1 MNKFQIFHR
10 IPKPP
15 LHILAV
21 VTLLVISGIIGL
33 TAVLSSN
40 VWAASGNT
48 EKRDRVV
55 TFYDD
60 DEEITTV
67 TSAGT
72 VGDALKDAN
81 ITLSEYDSI
90 DPSIDTKLDEASV
103 VVNIRRGRPVVVMDG
118 SRQIRVITPDQ
129 SVAGIASVAN
139 IKLYAE
145 DQVSLSQVDDILAAG
160 GAGLKMT
167 IVRAKVINL
176 ELYGQQMQVRTQA
189 NTVAELLK
197 EKNITL
203 GADDGMSL
211 NADAAITDQMQ
222 LRVWRNGIQ
231 TVTTTENIAFSTK
244 TVTDLTKKYGSREV
258 QTTGQDG
265 QKTVI
270 YQIEIKDGEEISR
283 QVISEVV
290 NVEPIEQ
297 VEVIGMKSDLG
308 VAPLTASRGAITYQ
322 VGSITRKETY
332 YDLPMAVV
340 MGACG
345 AGGFYEVRSD
355 GVKVDRN
362 GFVIVAA
369 NLSRYPRCSE
379 VDTSVGRGK
388 VYDTGGFAA
397 NNAEQF
403 DIATDWSNRNGQ

>member
-1 MNKFQIFHR
+1 MVEKSRQILPLLYKFR
-10 IPKPP
+10 Y
-15 LHILAV
+15 LVAV
-21 VTLLVISGIIGL
+21 VLIAVASFF
-33 TAVLSSN
+33 VLSMQTFATADNSN
-40 VWAASGNT
+40 NQT
-48 EKRDRVV
+48 RVV
-55 TFYDD
+55 TIYDES
-60 DEEITTV
+60 EEKTIITHANSV
-67 TSAGT
+67 Q
-72 VGDALKDAN
+72 DALNDAN
-81 ITLSEYDSI
+81 ISVSEYDSI
-90 DPSIDTKLDEASV
+90 SPSADAKLSDSSV
-103 VVNIRRGRPVVVMDG
+103 IINIHRARPVLVVDG
-118 SRQIRVITPDQ
+118 SRQVRVITSAQ
-129 SVAGIASVAN
+129 SDAEIVKAAGITM
-139 IKLYAE
+139 YAE
-145 DQVSLSQVDDILAAG
+145 DQSSLSAVQDILYSG
-160 GAGLKMT
+160 GAGLELT
-167 IVRAKVINL
+167 INRAKVVNL
-176 ELYGQQMQVRTQA
+176 ELYGQTMTVRTQA
-189 NTVAELLK
+189 KTVDELLK
-197 EKNITL
+197 EKNITP
-203 GADDGMSL
+203 GVDDGMNL
-211 NADAAITDQMQ
+211 GANDAITDQMN
-222 LRVWRNGIQ
+222 LRIWRNGIQ

>member
-1 MNKFQIFHR
+1 MVEKSRQILPLLYKFR
-10 IPKPP
+10 Y
-15 LHILAV
+15 
-21 VTLLVISGIIGL
+21 LVA
-33 TAVLSSN
+33 AVLIAVASFFVLSMQTFATADNSN
-40 VWAASGNT
+40 NQT
-48 EKRDRVV
+48 RVV
-55 TFYDD
+55 TIYDES
-60 DEEITTV
+60 EEKTIITHANSV
-67 TSAGT
+67 Q
-72 VGDALKDAN
+72 DALNDAN
-81 ITLSEYDSI
+81 ISVSEYDSI
-90 DPSIDTKLDEASV
+90 SPSADAKLSDSSV
-103 VVNIRRGRPVVVMDG
+103 IINIHRARPVLVVDG
-118 SRQIRVITPDQ
+118 SRQVRVITSAQ
-129 SVAGIASVAN
+129 SDAEIVKAAGITM
-139 IKLYAE
+139 YAE
-145 DQVSLSQVDDILAAG
+145 DQSSLSAVQDILYSG
-160 GAGLKMT
+160 GAGLELT
-167 IVRAKVINL
+167 INRAKVVNL
-176 ELYGQQMQVRTQA
+176 ELYGQTMTVRTQA
-189 NTVAELLK
+189 KTVDELLK
-197 EKNITL
+197 EKNITP
-203 GADDGMSL
+203 GVDDGMNL
-211 NADAAITDQMQ
+211 GANDAITDQMN
-222 LRVWRNGIQ
+222 LRIWRNGIQ

-397 NNAEQF
+397 NNPEQF

>member
-1 MNKFQIFHR
+1 M
-10 IPKPP
+10 
-15 LHILAV
+15 
-21 VTLLVISGIIGL
+21 VISGIIGL

-40 VWAASGNT
+40 VWATSGNT

-90 DPSIDTKLDEASV
+90 SPSADAKLSDSSV
-103 VVNIRRGRPVVVMDG
+103 IINIHRARPVLVVDG
-118 SRQIRVITPDQ
+118 SRQVRVITSAQ
-129 SVAGIASVAN
+129 SDAEIVKAAGITM
-139 IKLYAE
+139 YAE
-145 DQVSLSQVDDILAAG
+145 DQSSLSAVQDILYSG
-160 GAGLKMT
+160 GAGLELT
-167 IVRAKVINL
+167 INRAKVVNL
-176 ELYGQQMQVRTQA
+176 ELYGQTMTVRTQA
-189 NTVAELLK
+189 KTVDELLK
-197 EKNITL
+197 EKNITP
-203 GADDGMSL
+203 GVDDGMNL
-211 NADAAITDQMQ
+211 GANDAITDQMN
-222 LRVWRNGIQ
+222 LRIWRNGIQ

-397 NNAEQF
+397 NNPEQF

>member
-1 MNKFQIFHR
+1 M
-10 IPKPP
+10 
-15 LHILAV
+15 
-21 VTLLVISGIIGL
+21 VISGIIGL

-40 VWAASGNT
+40 VWATSGNT

-231 TVTTTENIAFSTK
+231 TVTVSEVIAFTTRTIQDSNRK
-244 TVTDLTKKYGSREV
+244 VGYHEV
-258 QTTGQDG
+258 QTTGSDG
-265 QKTVI
+265 EKTVI
-270 YQIEIKDGEEISR
+270 YEIEMRNGEEIGR
-283 QVISEVV
+283 KAISEVI
-290 NVEPIEQ
+290 NTPAVEQIE
-297 VEVIGMKSDLG
+297 V
-308 VAPLTASRGAITYQ
+308 
-322 VGSITRKETY
+322 VGT
-332 YDLPMAVV
+332 
-340 MGACG
+340 
-345 AGGFYEVRSD
+345 
-355 GVKVDRN
+355 KVD
-362 GFVIVAA
+362 
-369 NLSRYPRCSE
+369 
-379 VDTSVGRGK
+379 
-388 VYDTGGFAA
+388 
-397 NNAEQF
+397 
-403 DIATDWSNRNGQ
+403 

>member
-1 MNKFQIFHR
+1 MVEKSRQILPLLYKFR
-10 IPKPP
+10 Y
-15 LHILAV
+15 LVAV
-21 VTLLVISGIIGL
+21 VLIAVASFF
-33 TAVLSSN
+33 VLSMQTFATADNSN
-40 VWAASGNT
+40 NQT
-48 EKRDRVV
+48 RVV
-55 TFYDD
+55 TIYDES
-60 DEEITTV
+60 EEKTIITHANSV
-67 TSAGT
+67 Q
-72 VGDALKDAN
+72 DALNDAN
-81 ITLSEYDSI
+81 ISVSEYDSI
-90 DPSIDTKLDEASV
+90 SPSADAKLSDSSV
-103 VVNIRRGRPVVVMDG
+103 IINIHRARPVLVVDG
-118 SRQIRVITPDQ
+118 SRQVRVITSAQ
-129 SVAGIASVAN
+129 SDAEIVKAAGITM
-139 IKLYAE
+139 YAE
-145 DQVSLSQVDDILAAG
+145 DQSSLSAVQDILYSG
-160 GAGLKMT
+160 GAGLELT
-167 IVRAKVINL
+167 INRAKVVNL
-176 ELYGQQMQVRTQA
+176 ELYGQTMTVRTQA
-189 NTVAELLK
+189 KTVDELLK
-197 EKNITL
+197 EKNITP
-203 GADDGMSL
+203 GVDDGMNL
-211 NADAAITDQMQ
+211 GANDAITDQMN
-222 LRVWRNGIQ
+222 LRIWRNGIQ

-345 AGGFYEVRSD
+345 AGGFYEVRAD

>member
-1 MNKFQIFHR
+1 MVEKSRQILPLLYKFR
-10 IPKPP
+10 Y
-15 LHILAV
+15 
-21 VTLLVISGIIGL
+21 LVA
-33 TAVLSSN
+33 AVLIAVASFFVLSMQTFATADNSN
-40 VWAASGNT
+40 NQT
-48 EKRDRVV
+48 RVV
-55 TFYDD
+55 TIYDES
-60 DEEITTV
+60 EEKTIITHANSV
-67 TSAGT
+67 Q
-72 VGDALKDAN
+72 DALNDAN
-81 ITLSEYDSI
+81 ISVSEYDSI
-90 DPSIDTKLDEASV
+90 SPSADAKLSDSSV
-103 VVNIRRGRPVVVMDG
+103 IINIHRARPVLVVDG
-118 SRQIRVITPDQ
+118 SRQVRVITSAQ
-129 SVAGIASVAN
+129 SDAEIVKAAGITM
-139 IKLYAE
+139 YAE
-145 DQVSLSQVDDILAAG
+145 DQSSLSAVQDILYSG
-160 GAGLKMT
+160 GAGLELT
-167 IVRAKVINL
+167 INRAKVVNL
-176 ELYGQQMQVRTQA
+176 ELYGQTMTVRTQA
-189 NTVAELLK
+189 KTVDELLK
-197 EKNITL
+197 EKNITP
-203 GADDGMSL
+203 GVDDGMNL
-211 NADAAITDQMQ
+211 GANDAITDQMN
-222 LRVWRNGIQ
+222 LRIWRNGIQ

-345 AGGFYEVRSD
+345 AGGFYEVRAD

-397 NNAEQF
+397 NNPEQF

>member
-1 MNKFQIFHR
+1 MVEKSRQILPLLYKFR
-10 IPKPP
+10 Y
-15 LHILAV
+15 LVAV
-21 VTLLVISGIIGL
+21 VLIAVASFF
-33 TAVLSSN
+33 VLSMQTFATADNSN
-40 VWAASGNT
+40 NQT
-48 EKRDRVV
+48 RVV
-55 TFYDD
+55 TIYDES
-60 DEEITTV
+60 EEKTIITHANSV
-67 TSAGT
+67 Q
-72 VGDALKDAN
+72 DALNDAN
-81 ITLSEYDSI
+81 ISVSEYDSI
-90 DPSIDTKLDEASV
+90 SPSADAKLSDSSV
-103 VVNIRRGRPVVVMDG
+103 IINIHRARPVLVVDG
-118 SRQIRVITPDQ
+118 SRQVRVITSAQ
-129 SVAGIASVAN
+129 SDAEIVKAAGITM
-139 IKLYAE
+139 YAE
-145 DQVSLSQVDDILAAG
+145 DQSSLSAVQDILYSG
-160 GAGLKMT
+160 GAGLELT
-167 IVRAKVINL
+167 INRAKVVNL
-176 ELYGQQMQVRTQA
+176 ELYGQTMTVRTQA
-189 NTVAELLK
+189 KTVDELLK
-197 EKNITL
+197 EKNITP
-203 GADDGMSL
+203 GVDDGMNL
-211 NADAAITDQMQ
+211 GANDAITDQMN
-222 LRVWRNGIQ
+222 LRIWRNGIQ

-283 QVISEVV
+283 QVNSEVV

-397 NNAEQF
+397 NNPEQF

>member
-1 MNKFQIFHR
+1 MVEKSRQILPLLYKFR
-10 IPKPP
+10 Y
-15 LHILAV
+15 LVAV
-21 VTLLVISGIIGL
+21 VLIAVASFF
-33 TAVLSSN
+33 VLSMQTFATADNSN
-40 VWAASGNT
+40 NQT
-48 EKRDRVV
+48 RVV
-55 TFYDD
+55 TIYDES
-60 DEEITTV
+60 EEKTIITHANSV
-67 TSAGT
+67 Q
-72 VGDALKDAN
+72 DALNDAN
-81 ITLSEYDSI
+81 ISVSEYDSI
-90 DPSIDTKLDEASV
+90 SPSADAKLSDSSV
-103 VVNIRRGRPVVVMDG
+103 IINIHRARPVLVVDG
-118 SRQIRVITPDQ
+118 SRQVRVITSAQ
-129 SVAGIASVAN
+129 SDAEIVKAAGITM
-139 IKLYAE
+139 YAE
-145 DQVSLSQVDDILAAG
+145 DQSSLSAVQDILYSG
-160 GAGLKMT
+160 GAGLELT
-167 IVRAKVINL
+167 INRAKVVNL
-176 ELYGQQMQVRTQA
+176 ELYGQTMTVRTQA
-189 NTVAELLK
+189 KTVDELLK
-197 EKNITL
+197 EKNITP
-203 GADDGMSL
+203 GVDDGMNL
-211 NADAAITDQMQ
+211 GANDAITDQMN
-222 LRVWRNGIQ
+222 LRIWRNGIQ

-397 NNAEQF
+397 NNPEQF